1 MPAVDQF
8 GQPVER
14 DRSYLIGR
22 YISQIFHPIVNGI
35 ACFALIGTRAPGL
48 PSATYGLLW
57 ATACIATIITP
68 TAFYF
73 YYHLFRGH
81 FSDDD
86 VSHRSERTG
95 LYLVSIL
102 STIMGSGLLSLLGL
116 PTIFLRL
123 LVTAVGVTGICMLIN
138 FRWKISVHSA
148 SIATLATLATLF
160 LQGVGVVLWLCAV
173 VVGWAR
179 VRTGN
184 HTLLQVLAGWMVAIV
199 GVLLAFRLRF

>member
-48 PSATYGLLW
+48 PNAAYGLQW
-57 ATACIATIITP
+57 AAACIATIITP
-68 TAFYF
+68 TALYF
-73 YYHLFRGH
+73 YYRLFRGD

-102 STIMGSGLLSLLGL
+102 STIVGSGLLYLLGL

-123 LVTAVGVTGICMLIN
+123 LVTAVAVTGICMLIN

-148 SIATLATLATLF
+148 SIATLATLATIF
-160 LQGVGVVLWLCAV
+160 LQGMGIVLWLCAT

-179 VRTGN
+179 IRTGN
-184 HTLLQVLAGWMVAIV
+184 HTPMQVLAGWLVAVV
-199 GVLLAFRLRF
+199 GVLLAFRLRL